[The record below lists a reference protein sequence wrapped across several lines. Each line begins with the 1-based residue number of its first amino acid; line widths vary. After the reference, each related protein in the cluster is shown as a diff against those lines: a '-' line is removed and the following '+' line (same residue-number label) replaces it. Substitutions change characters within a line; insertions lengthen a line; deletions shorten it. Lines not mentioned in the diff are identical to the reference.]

1 MPQLGGAPGGGAT
14 PRRKPVKSLKNSSPV
29 RRDPNNRAMPP
40 RRSQPTSRTSSRSSS
55 FNTPSYGGGG
65 GSIRSNS
72 SGSYGAVPSPPSS
85 ARPGPVQSI
94 EAYLGGDSSY
104 QQQLR
109 QLAKAFNDFSADAT
123 RRKGVLTSEYGV
135 SKKALGDQRTMDLE
149 ALEDD
154 YGARGLIRSGLYGDA
169 VGDYEKEYGLR
180 VGDLDRRQQ
189 QALQQL
195 LQEQSAFGQQN
206 KLSKQ
211 AAREA
216 AIRRRAENLGV

>member
-1 MPQLGGAPGGGAT
+1 MAQMSDGGGGGSARRRSLRKST
-14 PRRKPVKSLKNSSPV
+14 PT
-29 RRDPNNRAMPP
+29 RRDPNNNPLPP
-40 RRSQPTSRTSSRSSS
+40 RRPRATARTSNRSSS

-65 GSIRSNS
+65 GGGVRSNS
-72 SGSYGAVPSPPSS
+72 RGSYGAVPSPPSGAS
-85 ARPGPVQSI
+85 SGPVKSI
-94 EAYLGGDSSY
+94 ESYLGGDTNY

-109 QLAKAFNDFSADAT
+109 QLAKAFQDFSADAT
-123 RRKGVLTSEYGV
+123 RRKGVLSSEYGV

-154 YGARGLIRSGLYGDA
+154 YGARGMIRSGLYGDA

-180 VGDLDRRQQ
+180 VSDLDRRQQ

-211 AAREA
+211 AARES